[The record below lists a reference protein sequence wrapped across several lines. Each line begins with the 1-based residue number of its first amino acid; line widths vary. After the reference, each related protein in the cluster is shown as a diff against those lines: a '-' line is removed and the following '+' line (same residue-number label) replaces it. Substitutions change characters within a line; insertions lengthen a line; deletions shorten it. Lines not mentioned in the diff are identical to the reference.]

1 MNVLICAAKAVLN
14 LIFAVFKLFPVR
26 DKVTLISRQSDAVT
40 LDFALLDAAVKEES
54 PGTGTVILCRT
65 MGRGIGGKI
74 AYCFHMLRQMYH
86 IATSRRVVLDSYCI
100 AVSNLRMRPETVVFQ
115 IWHAIGLMK
124 KFGLSIAGNG
134 GEGRDIKLADAL
146 NMHRNYDRIMVNSE
160 IAVPAFSE
168 AFGYPADR
176 FFIGSLPR
184 VDLITSERY
193 REEKAK
199 EILARYPE
207 IRRAKEEGRQVAV
220 YAPTFRVGRDISGYI
235 EELSRALERDGTLLI
250 VKKHPIMEVPD
261 VKGSM
266 IVDTDFSTME
276 MLCAADVVICDYSAV
291 VFEAAL
297 MGKKLLFYAFDLDE
311 YKGRRDFYI
320 DYAAEVPGEIC
331 RTGEEAAAVIADDRF
346 DPARVRGFAE
356 KYVTVRHDA
365 SKLLAE
371 RILEG

>member
-1 MNVLICAAKAVLN
+1 
-14 LIFAVFKLFPVR
+14 
-26 DKVTLISRQSDAVT
+26 
-40 LDFALLDAAVKEES
+40 
-54 PGTGTVILCRT
+54 
-65 MGRGIGGKI
+65 
-74 AYCFHMLRQMYH
+74 
-86 IATSRRVVLDSYCI
+86 
-100 AVSNLRMRPETVVFQ
+100 
-115 IWHAIGLMK
+115 
-124 KFGLSIAGNG
+124 
-134 GEGRDIKLADAL
+134 
-146 NMHRNYDRIMVNSE
+146 
-160 IAVPAFSE
+160 
-168 AFGYPADR
+168 
-176 FFIGSLPR
+176 
-184 VDLITSERY
+184 
-193 REEKAK
+193 
-199 EILARYPE
+199 EILSRYPE
-207 IRRAKEEGRQVAV
+207 IRRAREEGRTVAV

-235 EELSRALERDGTLLI
+235 EELSEALDRNGTLLI